1 MAGGLNFFVNVIL
14 TTLCHW
20 QDTISQDVGNDYS
33 DDDDGDSKGLRDAKI
48 SQIFMNYV
56 FKIGILTHK
65 LYSCGGV

>member
-33 DDDDGDSKGLRDAKI
+33 DDDDEDSKGVRDAKI

-56 FKIGILTHK
+56 FKNGILTLK